1 MSNDTA
7 ADAGA
12 DDATE
17 VARKAEIVQL
27 LMGAGETAR
36 AVVATTLRE
45 NGAPSSAA
53 DMLWA
58 LATNEKPMTL
68 REIAVRLGRDPSTV
82 TLAADKLEGADLLER
97 RPHPTDGRKRTLVLT
112 DRGLDLW
119 RALRNQLHASDMFTD
134 LGRDEQLIL
143 LELLRRIR

>member
-1 MSNDTA
+1 MSNHTA
-7 ADAGA
+7 VGA
-12 DDATE
+12 RPDQATE
-17 VARKAEIVQL
+17 VARKAEIVRL

-45 NGAPSSAA
+45 NGAPSSAS

-82 TLAADKLEGADLLER
+82 TLAADKLEGADLVER

-112 DRGLDLW
+112 RGGLDLW
-119 RALRNQLHASDMFTD
+119 RQLRDELHASNMFAD
-134 LGRDEQLIL
+134 LDRDQQLTL